1 VATTW
6 PNRHDLD
13 ATLTLSSL
21 PKQVSF
27 GDDDR
32 SFDFTTAVQ
41 AVAWLAQFSAQ
52 RRSSWIAEFSVS
64 DIRTARIRYA
74 SGKNLEI
81 KRYRPASL
89 FSFSIPPRGGEALA
103 RRNKQVPRSIHRE
116 RCDRRGQRM
125 NRRIR
130 AATRCEKSTGELEET
145 SRIRMIVAR
154 RESSR

>member
-21 PKQVSF
+21 PKEVSF

-81 KRYRPASL
+81 KRYRIAFLVLDPAE
-89 FSFSIPPRGGEALA
+89 RGGGSRSQEQAGPQVDSSRALRQKRA
-103 RRNKQVPRSIHRE
+103 ENESSNS
-116 RCDRRGQRM
+116 RCD
-125 NRRIR
+125 
-130 AATRCEKSTGELEET
+130 AL
-145 SRIRMIVAR
+145 
-154 RESSR
+154 REVHGRT